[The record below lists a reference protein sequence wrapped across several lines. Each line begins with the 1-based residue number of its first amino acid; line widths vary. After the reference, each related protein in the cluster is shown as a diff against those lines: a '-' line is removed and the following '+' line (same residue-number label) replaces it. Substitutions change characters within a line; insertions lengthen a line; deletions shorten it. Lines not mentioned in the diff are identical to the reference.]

1 MKIKYLMLFPLAT
14 IFCLNAQEPVVL
26 SHYLFPEFQPGT
38 VLMKNGPRNSAKLNY
53 NAASEE
59 MVFDNNGTVL
69 AIADAMLPQIDTLF
83 IANEKF
89 IQLNKKFVKIV
100 IDEAET
106 GLFVEHKCKVV
117 PPGKPSAYGGS
128 SQTSSAT
135 SYSTYASSGMVYN
148 LKLPDDFKILPY
160 NVFWIN
166 LDGKLQSF
174 SNIGQL
180 KRIFRDKKRL
190 VNDYLKA
197 NEVNMSDVESVKAA
211 ILYLKNN

>member
-1 MKIKYLMLFPLAT
+1 
-14 IFCLNAQEPVVL
+14 
-26 SHYLFPEFQPGT
+26 
-38 VLMKNGPRNSAKLNY
+38 
-53 NAASEE
+53 
-59 MVFDNNGTVL
+59 
-69 AIADAMLPQIDTLF
+69 
-83 IANEKF
+83 
-89 IQLNKKFVKIV
+89 
-100 IDEAET
+100 
-106 GLFVEHKCKVV
+106 
-117 PPGKPSAYGGS
+117 
-128 SQTSSAT
+128 
-135 SYSTYASSGMVYN
+135 MVYN

>member
-1 MKIKYLMLFPLAT
+1 
-14 IFCLNAQEPVVL
+14 
-26 SHYLFPEFQPGT
+26 
-38 VLMKNGPRNSAKLNY
+38 
-53 NAASEE
+53 
-59 MVFDNNGTVL
+59 
-69 AIADAMLPQIDTLF
+69 MLPQIDTLF

-197 NEVNMSDVESVKAA
+197 NEVNMSDESVKAA
-211 ILYLKNN
+211 SISEKQLIKRVDDETITIIVVAGNYHGRHRFGNKTMCLHLKT